1 MSDIRDRFD
10 STLARADEVLRKRLK
25 LEQAQLEAED
35 AARADEAREKARA
48 DVEKRRMV
56 AAKFDDAFR
65 AFSVETPQARDD
77 KSPGQYRRRLFSR
90 LQRKLPDTHD
100 LVDIRADDLP
110 SGQAYL
116 NFEQMIIDAAKAE
129 GEHPSE
135 ANLPRDGSLIARQ
148 RVDDATNAKWTEYF
162 GRSSF
167 IKELGREGRRVQKSS
182 ILFMARC
189 GARRSAERAEVSK
202 FWRKGTPAPTAKGHR
217 NMVKEVRSQWSLERG
232 GPSNSRPGVSPQSS
246 GGTRADSPHSGGKGW
261 TPLSRRDKPTPSVG
275 GLRKPGDDCD
285 RP

>member
-1 MSDIRDRFD
+1 MSTQGRLAE
-10 STLARADEVLRKRLK
+10 TLSRADEVLRKRLK

-35 AARADEAREKARA
+35 AARADEARDKARA

-77 KSPGQYRRRLFSR
+77 ESPGQYRRRLFSR
-90 LQRKLPDTHD
+90 LQRKLPDSHD

-129 GEHPSE
+129 GERPSE
-135 ANLPRDGSLIARQ
+135 ANLPRDGSLIARN

-162 GRSSF
+162 GRRSF
-167 IKELGREGRRVQKSS
+167 VADLTRPGRRV
-182 ILFMARC
+182 ARIVHPTH
-189 GARRSAERAEVSK
+189 GAIWGAPFSK
-202 FWRKGTPAPTAKGHR
+202 AG
-217 NMVKEVRSQWSLERG
+217 
-232 GPSNSRPGVSPQSS
+232 
-246 GGTRADSPHSGGKGW
+246 
-261 TPLSRRDKPTPSVG
+261 
-275 GLRKPGDDCD
+275 
-285 RP
+285 

>member
-1 MSDIRDRFD
+1 MSDIRERFD
-10 STLARADEVLRKRLK
+10 STMARADRVLAESTRR
-25 LEQAQLEAED
+25 EIERLEAED

-48 DVEKRRMV
+48 DAEKRRMV

-77 KSPGQYRRRLFSR
+77 ESPGQYRRRLFSR
-90 LQRKLPDTHD
+90 LQRKLPDSHD

-116 NFEQMIIDAAKAE
+116 NFEQMIIDAARAE

-162 GRSSF
+162 GRRSF
-167 IKELGREGRRVQKSS
+167 IADLGREGRRVQRIVHPAHGVLWGQAFS
-182 ILFMARC
+182 
-189 GARRSAERAEVSK
+189 RA
-202 FWRKGTPAPTAKGHR
+202 G
-217 NMVKEVRSQWSLERG
+217 
-232 GPSNSRPGVSPQSS
+232 
-246 GGTRADSPHSGGKGW
+246 
-261 TPLSRRDKPTPSVG
+261 
-275 GLRKPGDDCD
+275 
-285 RP
+285 